1 MDQKRVVSEEFQ
13 DPFLEKVNRVLAYAR
28 EQSIPLILAVVVFA
42 AVVVGGVWWM
52 TQRRARTI
60 ADYIEIYNAMEGF
73 QKALQA
79 TGDARQTDLGNVV
92 THLSK
97 IADKK
102 SLPRARFFQARAAYE
117 KGDLDEALRLFQE
130 TAKPE
135 NHLFGLYAQ
144 IFVGITYEAQKK
156 YAEAAQAYAES
167 ALASF
172 RDVSGCEDALTEAAF
187 GRARVARQ
195 LGRPD
200 DARAAYESIIRRYLE
215 ARDKALDLR
224 KEELVAD
231 VRSFLQQVDAP
242 STETDLTALHG
253 NLDAWIQATL
263 QKPEAERRRLDD
275 AVRLQ
280 REVEDYL
287 RSLAE
292 ARKSEAQ
299 GQMDTALYS
308 YDSAIGDRSFSP
320 TREQYQRALLELER
334 LALMK
339 AK

>member
-1 MDQKRVVSEEFQ
+1 MDQKRVVSEELH
-13 DPFLEKVNRVLAYAR
+13 DPFLEKVNRALAYAR
-28 EQSIPLILAVVVFA
+28 ERRIPLTVSVFVFA
-42 AVVVGGVWWM
+42 AVVVGGVWLV
-52 TQRRARTI
+52 TQRRTKAI
-60 ADYIEIYNAMEGF
+60 ADYIEIHNAMEGF

-79 TGDARQTDLGNVV
+79 TGETRQADLGNVV
-92 THLSK
+92 ANLSK
-97 IADKK
+97 IADEK

-144 IFVGITYEAQKK
+144 IFVGVTYEAQKK
-156 YAEAAQAYAES
+156 YAEAAQAYAER
-167 ALASF
+167 ALAPF
-172 RDVSGCEDALTEAAF
+172 RDVSGYEDALTEAAF

-200 DARAAYESIIRRYLE
+200 DARAAYESVVRRYLE
-215 ARDKALDLR
+215 ARDKALTLR
-224 KEELVAD
+224 KEALATD

-253 NLDAWIQATL
+253 SLDAWIQTTL
-263 QKPEAERRRLDD
+263 QKPEAERHRLDD
-275 AVRLQ
+275 ATRLQ

-287 RSLAE
+287 RALAE
-292 ARKSEAQ
+292 ARRSEAE
-299 GQMDTALYS
+299 GRTDAALYS
-308 YDSAIGDRSFSP
+308 YDSAIGDRPLSP